1 MDVSGGEYA
10 WTLIAGADETLRT
23 SWRYSGPN
31 ARASPGRTSRT
42 APRSRSCRTPSAT
55 ANAPRDPP
63 WSWSPVPWPG
73 SQLISQISRSPSRCS
88 RSFQRSDGSS
98 RTRGSQASRSA
109 ARSMTVSVR
118 VVAAAPAAGAPVF
131 LAPVFLAPV
140 FIATVSGAVVF
151 VIGSCLSSARWT
163 ACRASPGRGA
173 ATQAAREPSE
183 VDVRPCPQRGRRV
196 HANKHAANYPL
207 SQPGM
212 SVNTRRGA
220 DPMTGRAAPS
230 RPAARTG
237 RGAGSAVGG
246 GRARLPPREGVDV
259 AAAVAQGPA
268 PVGEGDDAV
277 AERPLA
283 ELRRHGGRV
292 ADLAQQEAGRLP
304 QFQPQIDRAA
314 RTRGGAGEELLHER
328 RQMVGEVTGHG
339 PEAPSAQGAVNPPA
353 DLPGRRVPALQPPPG
368 DALGRSRVVFT
379 EVVGVHGHFALRST
393 SEPGPGRAARPVARP
408 SRGLPVFS

>member
-63 WSWSPVPWPG
+63 W
-73 SQLISQISRSPSRCS
+73 
-88 RSFQRSDGSS
+88 
-98 RTRGSQASRSA
+98 A
-109 ARSMTVSVR
+109 ARPVTVSVR
-118 VVAAAPAAGAPVF
+118 VVAAAPAAGAPVFLAPVF

-353 DLPGRRVPALQPPPG
+353 DLPGRRVPAL
-368 DALGRSRVVFT
+368 
-379 EVVGVHGHFALRST
+379 
-393 SEPGPGRAARPVARP
+393 
-408 SRGLPVFS
+408 